1 MRGVP
6 LHLDFD
12 AAIEHLHAHAG
23 TLGARLDRPHV
34 VVGVAGP
41 PGAGKTHLARSLV
54 ERAGGLVVTTD
65 DYLPDYDSTPEH
77 LRDLPESS
85 DLERLAADLAALA
98 RGEAVLVPEW
108 SFREHKRVGQR
119 EVRPSGVI
127 VCEGLHALHER
138 VRGVLDVR
146 VLVEASAAARLAR
159 VERRE
164 RAGERGWT
172 VEYARQFFET
182 VADPTFA
189 KYAPGYRGVADVIV
203 WNERG

>member
-1 MRGVP
+1 MPGRP
-6 LHLDFD
+6 LQLDFD
-12 AAIEHLHAHAG
+12 AAIEHLRGHVGALA
-23 TLGARLDRPHV
+23 ARLDRPHA

-41 PGAGKTHLARSLV
+41 PGAGKSHLARSLV

-65 DYLPDYDSTPEH
+65 DYLPDYDATPEH

-85 DLERLAADLAALA
+85 DLERLASDLAALA
-98 RGEAVLVPEW
+98 RGEAALVPEW
-108 SFREHKRVGQR
+108 SFKEHRRVGRR
-119 EVRPSGVI
+119 EVRASGVI

-138 VRGVLDVR
+138 VRRVLDLC
-146 VLVEASAAARLAR
+146 VLVEASAGTRWAR

-172 VEYARQFFET
+172 VEYAKEFFET

-189 KYAPGYRGVADVIV
+189 RYAPGYRGVADVIV
-203 WNERG
+203 RNERG